1 MPPLESLSLE
11 IDTIKKPCRHDPRG
25 RDRHTLTN
33 AQRLQKET
41 EAMLTLRRYAYAS
54 GRIDSLS
61 GAPLEALTTLVYS
74 DKLHFQKI
82 AVLAFPPSVVKGGGS
97 VKREVMEP
105 ILYLLRSDDI
115 AVHEPALYA
124 LAKLVYQDERNCR
137 LAIELEALV
146 DVNRL
151 LRATTPKVHWV
162 ALAVVHEI
170 IRMESFRIEVAKSG
184 VIEALIPLALSRDA
198 RVPRTLAGTFLEF
211 SHTDETRQMI
221 VEAGAVPLLFCLLD
235 SLVPDI
241 QLVSAQ
247 AIEGITVD
255 SRYLRMIAEAREGL
269 EFTLI
274 GFLDLSN
281 PLLAP
286 VAAMTLARL
295 SLDQDF
301 RIKILQSQVLL
312 PLFQMMRSDYYQLIE
327 TSMLCF
333 ATLSTDLSIGST
345 GIEARLADRIV
356 ELVSYKGNEDLQFN
370 SVVTLRALAHSEQ
383 NARAIVEAGAVSR
396 VCALVS
402 QATPPVQSETVKF
415 LCHLTSFEG
424 LRPRLDRTELFET
437 LIPFSL
443 SPKEEVWICSAGA
456 ILHMI
461 GAKDCFSIV
470 SAWNAPTGGLREC
483 FVRYLCSNHGTIQ
496 LLAIVVISKW
506 LEGGD
511 HAMKNLITGSP
522 EIVARVNEIANDP
535 EACAPVPMQHRR
547 DATSEDPRVITMV
560 SAGLIVEMLLA
571 TEE

>member
-1 MPPLESLSLE
+1 
-11 IDTIKKPCRHDPRG
+11 
-25 RDRHTLTN
+25 
-33 AQRLQKET
+33 
-41 EAMLTLRRYAYAS
+41 S

-124 LAKLVYQDERNCR
+124 LAKLVYQ
-137 LAIELEALV
+137 
-146 DVNRL
+146 
-151 LRATTPKVHWV
+151 
-162 ALAVVHEI
+162 
-170 IRMESFRIEVAKSG
+170 ESFRIEVAKSG

-383 NARAIVEAGAVSR
+383 NARAIVEAGA
-396 VCALVS
+396 
-402 QATPPVQSETVKF
+402 
-415 LCHLTSFEG
+415 
-424 LRPRLDRTELFET
+424 
-437 LIPFSL
+437 
-443 SPKEEVWICSAGA
+443 
-456 ILHMI
+456 
-461 GAKDCFSIV
+461 
-470 SAWNAPTGGLREC
+470 
-483 FVRYLCSNHGTIQ
+483 
-496 LLAIVVISKW
+496 
-506 LEGGD
+506 
-511 HAMKNLITGSP
+511 
-522 EIVARVNEIANDP
+522 
-535 EACAPVPMQHRR
+535 
-547 DATSEDPRVITMV
+547 
-560 SAGLIVEMLLA
+560 
-571 TEE
+571 